1 MIMTLITLIGI
12 YNFVENLEK
21 QKTYKIVKLFSDK
34 NRGYAIAYKL

>member
-1 MIMTLITLIGI
+1 MIMTYNFKGI

-21 QKTYKIVKLFSDK
+21 QKTYKIIKLFSDK